1 MKQEEL
7 AIHKA
12 EPEND
17 DWESILFQTLPE
29 RPAYERENG
38 LAFTRLAGRILGTPF
53 DETEYYNK
61 LYELSSHQNI
71 HVLSETLDKTIAPET
86 FQALQ
91 NIHMINQKEKGLSVS
106 RFVAFLDGGRLLA
119 KHTNPLMH
127 RRLRTAF
134 MTLLETFANRHEKG
148 LNDPD
153 FRRVLLDVSKFSLN
167 HLNPWLEQA
176 DIEREMPK
184 VVWYG
189 DATKSQLYFLYYVM
203 LIGCDV
209 LLFHPAAEDQFSMID
224 PDQKLSFTIRLP
236 AVNSLQP
243 FPKEKPDRTSTVAYR
258 STKEFEHVLNHEE
271 SMMYKPWQFREHT
284 PQSVTLKTTYDEL
297 FLIAKERAFIRPQ
310 FKAGRDKVVIPN
322 LFAKVM
328 GVSKDTKEY
337 WSRLHTVADYQ
348 ETHMIRRFPFTEEVK
363 SNYQYH
369 YSQVLN
375 EDGAIDADRLKKS
388 NIWQYKHLPSG
399 VQTAIAN
406 VMSDMCR
413 NPGLKALPQEQKKDV
428 SIYLFRQAAN
438 LPASLLQLI
447 QTFDYVQTV
456 PKLLLYHTEHS
467 GELTRSDAAALLFL
481 NEIGVDI
488 ILYNPPG
495 HQDIEHYIKEDQY
508 DVHWLEDMV
517 FQQEYKEP
525 SLVRKLFRTIT
536 QKQGE

>member
-1 MKQEEL
+1 MEQEEL

-12 EPEND
+12 ELEND

-61 LYELSSHQNI
+61 LYELSSHKSI
-71 HVLSETLDKTIAPET
+71 HILSETLDKTIAPET

-119 KHTNPLMH
+119 KHANPLMH

-134 MTLLETFANRHEKG
+134 MSLLETFASRHEKG

-167 HLNPWLEQA
+167 HLNPWFEQA

-189 DATKSQLYFLYYVM
+189 DATKSQLYFLYYLM

-224 PDQKLSFTIRLP
+224 PDHELSFTIRLP
-236 AVNSLQP
+236 AVNDPQP

-258 STKEFEHVLNHEE
+258 STKEIEHVLNHEE
-271 SMMYKPWQFREHT
+271 SMMYKPWQFREYT

-310 FKAGRDKVVIPN
+310 FKADRDKVMIPN

-348 ETHMIRRFPFTEEVK
+348 ETHMIRRFPFTEELR

-375 EDGAIDADRLKKS
+375 EEGVIDADKLKKS

-413 NPGLKALPQEQKKDV
+413 NPRLKALPQEQKKDV

-447 QTFDYVQTV
+447 QTFDYAQTV
-456 PKLLLYHTEHS
+456 PKLLLYHSEHS

-495 HQDIEHYIKEDQY
+495 HQDIEHYIEESQY

-517 FQQEYKEP
+517 FEQEYKEP